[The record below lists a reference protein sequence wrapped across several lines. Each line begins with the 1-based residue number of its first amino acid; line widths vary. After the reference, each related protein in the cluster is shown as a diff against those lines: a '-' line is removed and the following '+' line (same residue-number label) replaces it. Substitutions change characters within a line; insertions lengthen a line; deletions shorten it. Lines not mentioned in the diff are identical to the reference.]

1 MKLTMELLRD
11 ALRDRCDLTGSQLE
25 GESLPLSRPIFYE
38 AGMKA
43 QPGQLYL
50 STFAAP
56 ELCRPGI
63 CAVYPEGVEPAAPR
77 GSWLCLAEAR
87 HKVLN
92 QIQKL
97 YDRFD
102 QWEAEMER
110 IVLDRGTVQA
120 LLQISYPL
128 VRNPI
133 LVSSRDFRVLAHCNN
148 RKKGGLV

>member
-43 QPGQLYL
+43 QPGQVYL

-63 CAVYPEGVEPAAPR
+63 CAVYPEGMEPAAPR
-77 GSWLCLAEAR
+77 GS
-87 HKVLN
+87 
-92 QIQKL
+92 
-97 YDRFD
+97 
-102 QWEAEMER
+102 
-110 IVLDRGTVQA
+110 
-120 LLQISYPL
+120 
-128 VRNPI
+128 
-133 LVSSRDFRVLAHCNN
+133 
-148 RKKGGLV
+148 